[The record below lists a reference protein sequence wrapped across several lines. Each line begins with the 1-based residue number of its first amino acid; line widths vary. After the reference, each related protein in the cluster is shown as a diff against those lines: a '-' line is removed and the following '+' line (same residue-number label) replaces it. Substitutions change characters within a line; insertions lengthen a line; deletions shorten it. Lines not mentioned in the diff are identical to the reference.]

1 MCFINYHKCLIFHF
15 WSVHKKNYL
24 MVESWSIENHLD
36 ITWTMNPSICKKKRS
51 VNQWLDDTTPR
62 FLYDD
67 TTVVLNG
74 IVSEDYKG
82 EQQEPFVKV

>member
-1 MCFINYHKCLIFHF
+1 MIHWK
-15 WSVHKKNYL
+15 S
-24 MVESWSIENHLD
+24 SWYHLD
-36 ITWTMNPSICKKKRS
+36 NESLDLQRKKS
-51 VNQWLDDTTPR
+51 GNQWLDDTTPR